1 MPAPKDPTLVQL
13 AKNVGIDPAQI
24 SSWADQEG
32 GLLEQYGES
41 RALLKMDRGR
51 LRQAFRQTK
60 RDIKTQRKFDYSAA
74 AGAANDRGVLGS
86 SADVTARQDVL
97 SGAASARLA
106 ARDEFRQGVVQNQQ
120 QKLAAHRD
128 LMMGLASLQGQRAAA
143 RTNAATAAYL
153 KKALDQ
159 YINGGG
165 GGGGTAAAKGRW
177 VRKLAGA
184 QGMVGL
190 AKRIERLGGGG
201 LFDVSELEN
210 FQGGVTGPHSGPE
223 SDHHNGTAFD
233 VNTLKK
239 NNTPYEY
246 AKLRKLYASLK
257 KAGYGYLFEQVTPVE
272 KNRGQRGKHGH
283 YDFTRRRWVGPEE
296 GSIE

>member
-1 MPAPKDPTLVQL
+1 MPAPKDGTLAQL
-13 AKNVGIDPAQI
+13 YKNVGLDPAQI
-24 SSWADQEG
+24 SGWADQEG

-41 RALLKMDRGR
+41 RALLRADRGR

-120 QKLAAHRD
+120 QKLAAQRD
-128 LMMGLASLQGQRAAA
+128 LMTSLAALNSQRAAA
-143 RTNAATAAYL
+143 RTNAATQAYIQ
-153 KKALDQ
+153 KILDGQ
-159 YINGGG
+159 VPGGG
-165 GGGGTAAAKGRW
+165 GPAGGSAAAKGRW

-184 QGMVGL
+184 QGIVGL
-190 AKRIERLGGGG
+190 AKRIESLGGGT
-201 LFDVSELEN
+201 LFDVAELQG
-210 FQGGVTGPHSGPE
+210 FQGGDVSNVHTGE
-223 SDHHNGTAFD
+223 SHYDGTGFD

-239 NNTPYEY
+239 NNTPFEN
-246 AKLRKLYASLK
+246 AKLRQLYASLK
-257 KAGYGYLFEQVTPVE
+257 KAGYGNLLEQVIPTE
-272 KNRGQRGKHGH
+272 KNKGSRGRHGH
-283 YDFTRRRWVGPEE
+283 YDFTRRRWVAE
-296 GSIE
+296 GAE

>member
-1 MPAPKDPTLVQL
+1 MPAPKSGAL
-13 AKNVGIDPAQI
+13 AELYKNVGLDPAQI
-24 SSWADQEG
+24 SGWADQEG

-41 RALLKMDRGR
+41 RALLRADRGR

-128 LMMGLASLQGQRAAA
+128 LITGLASLQGQRAAA
-143 RTNAATAAYL
+143 QSNAALQAYIR
-153 KKALDQ
+153 KAIDRAT
-159 YINGGG
+159 GG

-201 LFDVSELEN
+201 LFDVAELEN